1 MHQLRR
7 FPLKLKA
14 TYHFNRLNDWTK
26 YNVYKKKKGYL
37 KKKKKIFVKKI
48 KYVKIK
54 YLYVYCVL
62 YPHLWEIKIIYKS
75 VFGICGLL
83 LDTAT

>member
-1 MHQLRR
+1 ML
-7 FPLKLKA
+7 P
-14 TYHFNRLNDWTK
+14 
-26 YNVYKKKKGYL
+26 
-37 KKKKKIFVKKI
+37 KKKIKKIFTWKKI
-48 KYVKIK
+48 KCVEIK
-54 YLYVYCVL
+54 HLYVYCVL